1 MKHIHKFLYACFSFI
16 VNTFYNPN
24 SAFAGWV
31 VSLVTYNTSC
41 LTSSYYKDTNSF
53 LFQVRGKVNHLMQSI
68 INCAGKTDCIESA
81 CQSSNGCKSKI
92 CSNTEYVKN
101 CTINGISNA
110 DNCIN
115 SHIITD
121 MTCADCPDDGIVAN
135 SPVFIT
141 IENKGV
147 WLYSAASIVTTNDS
161 GGLSYNA
168 DSEACRKYD
177 IYYYYLINNNP
188 LTLCHKTTNRNY
200 TDEKGEF
207 SYTDKCYIDEE

>member
-41 LTSSYYKDTNSF
+41 LASSCEENISSF
-53 LFQVRGKVNHLMQSI
+53 LFLVRGKVNHIMQKIKS
-68 INCAGKTDCIESA
+68 CKDTDCIVST
-81 CQSSNGCKSKI
+81 CQSNSGCNTKI
-92 CSNTEYVKN
+92 CSDTEYVKK
-101 CTINGISNA
+101 CTINGISNSE
-110 DNCIN
+110 NCIN

-121 MTCADCPDDGIVAN
+121 MACADCPDDGIVAN

-147 WLYSAASIVTTNDS
+147 WLCSTNSIVTTDDS
-161 GGLSYNA
+161 GGLSYNE

-177 IYYYYLINNNP
+177 IYYYYLINNIP
-188 LTLCHKTTNRNY
+188 LTLCHKTTNKTY

-207 SYTDKCYIDEE
+207 SYTDTCYINEE